1 MHIEINRFRE
11 GVKGRIGA
19 KRKMDSPITDI
30 SIHGEHDDICLIDD
44 GFARETWIPWFVSN
58 RLSIPRKQ

>member
-11 GVKGRIGA
+11 GVKERIGA

-44 GFARETWIPWFVSN
+44 SFARETWIP
-58 RLSIPRKQ
+58 